1 MYGIFSFVAALP
13 TAINARKTEGS
24 VFVSRVRAI
33 VRRELFACQ
42 HENRKI
48 SMQLIEVPQLRSC
61 DVAARE
67 NILFEIRRRKAPG
80 VAQALSGG

>member
-1 MYGIFSFVAALP
+1 
-13 TAINARKTEGS
+13 
-24 VFVSRVRAI
+24 
-33 VRRELFACQ
+33 
-42 HENRKI
+42 
-48 SMQLIEVPQLRSC
+48 MQLIEVPQLRSC